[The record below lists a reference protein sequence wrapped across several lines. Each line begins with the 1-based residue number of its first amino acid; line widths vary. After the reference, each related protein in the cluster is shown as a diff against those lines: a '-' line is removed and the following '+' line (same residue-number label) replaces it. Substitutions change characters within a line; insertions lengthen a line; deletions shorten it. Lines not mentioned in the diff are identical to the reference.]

1 MLLAEPELTDMY
13 IPSAFAEQRL
23 SVLHGLIRSYPFAT
37 VITTGNRGII
47 ASHVP
52 VVLLPT
58 QGAAGSLQFHLA
70 KPNPQCEDLAA
81 GTDVLA
87 IFQGPHGYVSPT
99 WYVTAGTVPTWN
111 YVAVHAYGK
120 PSVMS
125 DEGLAEHLD
134 RLVAGYESGRANG
147 WDTGRLSVET
157 FSKLRGA
164 IVGFDVAIA
173 RIEGKWKLGQNR
185 TAADRAGAIAGLR
198 TTGTPDN
205 AALADWMAAAME
217 DGSGVSGPR

>member
-1 MLLAEPELTDMY
+1 MY
-13 IPSAFAEQRL
+13 IPYAFAEQRL
-23 SVLHGLIRSYPFAT
+23 SVLHGLIRSHPFAT

-58 QGAAGSLQFHLA
+58 SGPSGTLQFHLA

-81 GTDVLA
+81 GAEVLA

-99 WYVTAGTVPTWN
+99 WYVTAGRVPTWN
-111 YVAVHAYGK
+111 YVAVHAYGT
-120 PSVMS
+120 PSVMN
-125 DEGLAEHLD
+125 DEGLVEHLE
-134 RLVAGYESGRANG
+134 RLVAEYESARPNR
-147 WDTGRLSVET
+147 WDAGRLPVES
-157 FSKLRGA
+157 FAKLRGA
-164 IVGFDVAIA
+164 IVGFDVTIA

-198 TTGTPDN
+198 TTGTPDD
-205 AALADWMAAAME
+205 ATLANLMAAAME
-217 DGSGVSGPR
+217 DDAGASGRR